1 MEKYLY
7 ISWVI
12 SLLAVIFS
20 PLLLLQLFDY
30 GCWMV
35 FCFAIY
41 YIVWAIYIACTEMI
55 IKTIGD
61 EYSKTVTP
69 NRKSVFVSFFAVSS
83 FACSVPI
90 VAFPLLSISEEFLCK
105 VNYLFGTHISTTY
118 EGGII
123 CIMMFVGGLYLL
135 FGYTSSVI
143 PVLAKVLKTDFKKT
157 STCGILSS
165 VVLFVCLYAAFIY
178 YSKDVSYSYDGS
190 FNTQMEQE
198 ERNMDYKI
206 ENEKNRMI
214 QKSVDDYNR
223 QWNN

>member
-143 PVLAKVLKTDFKKT
+143 PVLAKVLKTDFKKN
-157 STCGILSS
+157 INL
-165 VVLFVCLYAAFIY
+165 
-178 YSKDVSYSYDGS
+178 
-190 FNTQMEQE
+190 
-198 ERNMDYKI
+198 RHP
-206 ENEKNRMI
+206 
-214 QKSVDDYNR
+214 
-223 QWNN
+223 

>member
-1 MEKYLY
+1 
-7 ISWVI
+7 
-12 SLLAVIFS
+12 
-20 PLLLLQLFDY
+20 
-30 GCWMV
+30 MV

-143 PVLAKVLKTDFKKT
+143 PVLAKVVKTDFKKT

-198 ERNMDYKI
+198 ERYMDYKI

>member
-7 ISWVI
+7 MSWVV
-12 SLLAVIFS
+12 SLIAVIFS

-61 EYSKTVTP
+61 EYSKTITP

-90 VAFPLLSISEEFLCK
+90 VAFPLLSISEEYLCK

-123 CIMMFVGGLYLL
+123 CIMMFVVGLYLL
-135 FGYTSSVI
+135 FGYASSI
-143 PVLAKVLKTDFKKT
+143 FPVLAKVLKTDFKKD
-157 STCGILSS
+157 SIYGILSS
-165 VVLFVCLYAAFIY
+165 VALFVCIYVSFIY
-178 YSKDVSYSYDGS
+178 CSKDISYSYDGS
-190 FNTQMEQE
+190 FKTQMEQE
-198 ERNMDYKI
+198 ERDIDYKI
-206 ENEKNRMI
+206 ESEKSRMI
-214 QKSVDDYNR
+214 QKSVDDHKR